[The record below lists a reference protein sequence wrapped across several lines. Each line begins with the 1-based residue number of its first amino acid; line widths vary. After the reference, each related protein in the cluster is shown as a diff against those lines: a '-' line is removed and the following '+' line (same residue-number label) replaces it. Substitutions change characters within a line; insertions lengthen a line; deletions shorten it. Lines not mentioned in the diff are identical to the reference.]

1 MQIFYARRHK
11 SLDEIDLLHV
21 DKDAIDEKALEKFNE
36 WVSMAEGDFTR
47 EDCIRKG
54 YDPEILNEFCFYPI
68 QYWGRLIEW
77 ATEEED
83 PYEPSYQFKI
93 IRASYILSKVD
104 PSIIQ
109 FVNHEGDLD
118 PNHQGPSFVLQVEER
133 EVSKEEAMLL
143 RRLNGMQST
152 LKQLNGFEDSWIF
165 DDADMEA
172 LGGMDDMSDLLD
184 MMGDGKMMF

>member
-1 MQIFYARRHK
+1 MTWRERM
-11 SLDEIDLLHV
+11 DVHV

-118 PNHQGPSFVLQVEER
+118 PNHQGPSFVLQMEER